1 MRLGTCLAGVLA
13 SLLTATLAE
22 ADGGALILREERGP
36 WIVTLLAEPTPL
48 REGPAVLEVLVQSA
62 ATGEPMLDA
71 DVRLRLTASGADH
84 ALEVQTHP
92 DAAGNR
98 LFRGARLYLPSPG
111 PCQLEVLVTSSDHHE
126 TLRAHGATGP
136 TSWSRPW
143 ALGFSPCTRP
153 GVLRGGEAVVQPG
166 GCRVGSRPG
175 TLRETREPA
184 QRATRSERAPTP

>member
-126 TLRAHGATGP
+126 TLRAPVDVAPRQGPARRYWTYILATPLGVALLALHQARSLAGRGRRRAMAP
-136 TSWSRPW
+136 NRSSQHRKARP
-143 ALGFSPCTRP
+143 
-153 GVLRGGEAVVQPG
+153 V
-166 GCRVGSRPG
+166 
-175 TLRETREPA
+175 EPF
-184 QRATRSERAPTP
+184 RIP

>member
-126 TLRAHGATGP
+126 TLRARVDVAPRQGAARRYWAYILVTPLGVGLLALHQARSLAGRGSRRATGGMP
-136 TSWSRPW
+136 S
-143 ALGFSPCTRP
+143 G
-153 GVLRGGEAVVQPG
+153 
-166 GCRVGSRPG
+166 
-175 TLRETREPA
+175 
-184 QRATRSERAPTP
+184 